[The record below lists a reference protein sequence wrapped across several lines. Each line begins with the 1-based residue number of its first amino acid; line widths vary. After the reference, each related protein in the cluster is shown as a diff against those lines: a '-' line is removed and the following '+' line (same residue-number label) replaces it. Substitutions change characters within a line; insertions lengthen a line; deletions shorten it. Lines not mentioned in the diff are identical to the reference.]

1 MRKPSHIYII
11 SKAETLEKTKL
22 DEKYQND
29 SDYEVKM
36 QIINGGYQYS
46 SDDNLYGKM
55 KEIERDYDDIHPGE
69 DKQLV
74 FRSWDNVG

>member
-1 MRKPSHIYII
+1 M
-11 SKAETLEKTKL
+11 TLT
-22 DEKYQND
+22 
-29 SDYEVKM
+29 VKM